1 MKGFDSNNDPL
12 SGQELLELEELLVSH
27 ELPSGSMNLDAL
39 DGFLTALVVGPVAI
53 APEEWIPVVFGSEP
67 EGIPVEGS
75 AEMTMLRI
83 AALALR
89 YRNTIAIIFRQDP
102 DAFRP
107 LFELS
112 TYACDEDAE
121 SAVEEW
127 ANAFMSGIEMRYDEW
142 APLIE
147 MAEMTDEEGE
157 KTAMLLGPLLLL
169 SGRDPRSESLSCEQR
184 EQLAKM
190 VAESISDIYRFWL
203 PFREMNEDG
212 CQ

>member
-1 MKGFDSNNDPL
+1 MRGFDSNNDPL
-12 SGQELLELEELLVSH
+12 SEQELLELEELLVSN

-67 EGIPVEGS
+67 DGISSEGS
-75 AEMTMLRI
+75 AEKTMQRI

-89 YRNTIAIIFRQDP
+89 YRNTIAVIFRQDP
-102 DAFRP
+102 ETFRP

-121 SAVEEW
+121 CAVQEW
-127 ANAFMSGIEMRYDEW
+127 AHAFMIGIEMRYEDW
-142 APLIE
+142 VPLIE

-157 KTAMLLGPLLLL
+157 QTAMLLGPLLLL
-169 SGRDPRSESLSCEQR
+169 SGRDPRSESLSGDQR
-184 EQLAKM
+184 EQLGKM

-203 PFREMNEDG
+203 PFREMNEDD